1 MSMKIAQINQGLFS
15 SLSSQRTNDSLKE
28 KRNQQTNVIN
38 SQTIPF
44 EGMTK
49 KLKKHTWI
57 DGQKD
62 IKPFVDERIQN
73 GKSTMVGQL
82 PKFMLEKLPIEN
94 RKEAIMDIYNTFSEI
109 TEELRNF
116 DETKVYSLDEIQKR
130 RNKSTVEKYE
140 KMMRKYNFIG
150 KWDDADLEYL
160 GKGGKGAA
168 YKLVGLRDKDNF
180 DDDEFVIKVFHVV
193 EGENWQYSK
202 SHGCYAELNSAAYWM
217 NTVGADTNRGK
228 FYFGDLKSGYMI
240 NKYIDEDVR
249 LPKRVIDPYQY
260 GLKCTDEDAAKK
272 HNVCKGYSYDWGGVR
287 VVNRLKNGD
296 KYARKIL
303 ETIKKT
309 PERYRT
315 QKWLDIY
322 DEKVSNY
329 DSRNA
334 GLAMAIKHMPDKL
347 FCFDKCMQK
356 RSQKVDQGLAYALK
370 YLPYEYASEYFEKL
384 VQTNDV
390 TTQIVLFNEIPLLA
404 MKHRDEN
411 LKDDLQTMRSEILPT
426 RVAKYYDI
434 AEKYALPESI
444 EHLASFLHLLP
455 KDKFRSYYRR
465 LAGIDNYDLHDR
477 MLYKFSS
484 VEPANRYW
492 AALALAKNVTDPRLE
507 KRLLNM
513 AADFHDV
520 KENSTL
526 RALISANYSD
536 KAKAE
541 QA

>member
-1 MSMKIAQINQGLFS
+1 MKISQINQGLFS
-15 SLSSQRTNDSLKE
+15 SLYSQRTKE
-28 KRNQQTNVIN
+28 SFKENANPQLNAAKLQDI
-38 SQTIPF
+38 SF

-62 IKPFVDERIQN
+62 IKPFVDERRQS
-73 GKSTMVGQL
+73 GKSTVVGQL
-82 PKFMLEKLPIEN
+82 PKFMLEKLPKEN

-109 TEELRNF
+109 SEELRNF
-116 DETKVYSLDEIQKR
+116 DETKVYTLDEIQKR

-140 KMMRKYNFIG
+140 KLMRKYNFIG

-168 YKLVGLRDKDNF
+168 YKLVGLCDKDSF
-180 DDDEFVIKVFHVV
+180 DEDEFVIKVFHVV

-202 SHGCYAELNSAAYWM
+202 SHGCYAELNSAVYWM
-217 NTVGADTNRGK
+217 NTVGADTNRGN
-228 FYFGDLKSGYMI
+228 FYFGDLQSGYMI
-240 NKYIDEDVR
+240 NKYIDEDLR
-249 LPKRVIDPYQY
+249 FPKRVIDPYSY

-303 ETIKKT
+303 KIVRQT

-322 DEKVSNY
+322 DEKGTNAE
-329 DSRNA
+329 SRNA

-347 FCFDKCMQK
+347 FCFDKCMQR
-356 RSQKVDQGLAYALK
+356 RSPKVDQGLAYALK

-384 VQTNDV
+384 VQTKDV

-404 MKHRDEN
+404 MKHRDDN
-411 LKDDLQTMRSEILPT
+411 IKDDLQTVRSEILPT

-455 KDKFRSYYRR
+455 KDKFKSYYRR
-465 LAGIDNYDLHDR
+465 LARINNYDLHDR

-484 VEPANRYW
+484 LETGNRYW
-492 AALALAKNVTDPRLE
+492 AALELAKNVTDPRLE
-507 KRLLNM
+507 KRLLSM
-513 AADFHDV
+513 AAGFQDV

-526 RALISANYSD
+526 RALISENYS
-536 KAKAE
+536 KSNQTK
-541 QA
+541 